1 MDTEKINSFLSKLFD
16 KKNPFAT
23 MLKYIF
29 STIIIVFLL
38 KLVLGL
44 VVDKGGFK
52 QNNQLDEKYNAMA
65 LDSFQFKRY
74 SKIGEEAIVFH
85 LVETKQVDTLYVNRA
100 RIMHIRDSL
109 KNEISFSIKDT
120 CN

>member
-1 MDTEKINSFLSKLFD
+1 MDTQKIKTFLSKLFD

-52 QNNQLDEKYNAMA
+52 HSHELDEKYNAMA

-74 SKIGEEAIVFH
+74 SKIGEEAILYH
-85 LVETKQVDTLYVNRA
+85 LVETKQVDTLYVNRT
-100 RIMHIRDSL
+100 RIMQIRDSL